1 MASLLRARLGRRLQ
15 RENWKRGKMRVT
27 IAHEKGQQE
36 AKRIVDQSAQDL
48 IQSVAAG
55 PVKIVDPVKTWDGNT
70 MTFSFRGKMGLFGAT
85 VHGTVLVNEK
95 DVTIDVELPGMVKKF
110 VAEDKIRAAL
120 ETKAKGLFA

>member
-1 MASLLRARLGRRLQ
+1 
-15 RENWKRGKMRVT
+15 MRVT

-95 DVTIDVELPGMVKKF
+95 DVTIDVELPGMLKKF

-120 ETKAKGLFA
+120 ETKAKGLLA